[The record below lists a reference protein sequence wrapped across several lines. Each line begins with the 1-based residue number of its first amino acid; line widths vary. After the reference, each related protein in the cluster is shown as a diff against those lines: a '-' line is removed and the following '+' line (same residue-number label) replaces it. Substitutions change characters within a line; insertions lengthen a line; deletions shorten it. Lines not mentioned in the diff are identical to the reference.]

1 MNLSFGS
8 WAFTRGPFE
17 GNPVSFHATLHKL
30 EDEGYQGIELG
41 AVTPHPT
48 PESHATRQK
57 REQVR
62 KEVADHGLA
71 FSGMSPNLRDQK
83 LASVDDCGPY
93 IAAFARYLMFAD
105 DLGIPAIRVDAVEPV
120 SELAGV
126 EPKRIFERAVKTF
139 GLCSKIAADRGIR
152 VSWEFEPHLPL
163 HSPDEIVAVVDAVRS
178 QDHANFGVLFDTSH
192 ARVCSAG
199 KELELLRRLAGKI
212 NHVHLADSDGSC
224 DERGVSRH
232 LPLGAGR
239 IDFAKLLPALRQAG
253 DWWTIDLYNCPEA
266 WDSLALAK
274 RFVDRFK
281 S

>member
-1 MNLSFGS
+1 V
-8 WAFTRGPFE
+8 P
-17 GNPVSFHATLHKL
+17 
-30 EDEGYQGIELG
+30 
-41 AVTPHPT
+41 PHPT
-48 PESHATRQK
+48 PDSHPTRQK

-83 LASVDDCGPY
+83 LVSVEDCGPY
-93 IAAFARYLMFAD
+93 IAAFARYLMFAE
-105 DLGIPAIRVDAVEPV
+105 DLGIPAIRVDTVEPL

-126 EPKRIFERAVKTF
+126 DPKRILERAVKAF
-139 GLCSKIAADRGIR
+139 GLCSKLAADRGIR
-152 VSWEFEPHLPL
+152 VCWEFEPHLPL
-163 HSPDEIVAVVDAVRS
+163 PSPDEIVAVVDAVRS
-178 QDHANFGVLFDTSH
+178 QGHANFGVLFDTSH

-199 KELELLRRLAGKI
+199 KELALLRRLAGKI

-224 DERGVSRH
+224 DDRGVSRH
-232 LPLGAGR
+232 LPLGAGQV
-239 IDFAKLLPALRQAG
+239 DFAAMLPELRQAG

-274 RFVDRFK
+274 RFIDRFK